1 MWKENRLIRAS
12 VIGIASLG
20 VVVIIATLSAKFFF
34 GSPKSVDYDDSHLP
48 QQARDALV
56 DIAVVAK
63 KLDGVQL
70 SSGQDEV
77 QAIRNSLEAMAS
89 GIRQLPS
96 ENDFSY
102 GQLLQAEIAQQLERC
117 SAVRRRGL
125 LKTGEFLESNPAEDA
140 QRLESLATEHHQI
153 RLSTADG
160 DRNAGMPIVI
170 EIRTQASPAMMSLE
184 GELEQLRKE
193 VERQRA
199 LQQQQIL
206 ETEYQLD
213 LPEVEKLLVAFTTP
227 GLTYTTPD
235 GKKNQNDG
243 TARPVSLTFL
253 KKYGCLKSNRKSL
266 EKLLS
271 AASRCQRPRGALPRQ
286 WDGSMLHL
294 DLGMNTV
301 QRAEELLLK
310 YGELLVEK
318 GMLSP

>member
-1 MWKENRLIRAS
+1 MWKENRLIRVS

-20 VVVIIATLSAKFFF
+20 VVVIIATLGAKFF
-34 GSPKSVDYDDSHLP
+34 SDSAESVDYDDSHLP

-56 DIAVVAK
+56 DIALVAK
-63 KLDGVQL
+63 KLDGLQL

-96 ENDFSY
+96 ENDFRY
-102 GQLLQAEIAQQLERC
+102 GPLLQAEIAQLLERY
-117 SAVRRRGL
+117 SAVRHRGL
-125 LKTGEFLESNPAEDA
+125 LKTGEFLETNPAEDA
-140 QRLESLATEHHQI
+140 QRLESLATKHRQT
-153 RLSTADG
+153 RLSAPSG
-160 DRNAGMPIVI
+160 DRNAGMPTVI
-170 EIRTQASPAMMSLE
+170 EIRTRVSPAIMSLE

-193 VERQRA
+193 VERQRQ
-199 LQQQQIL
+199 LQQRQIL
-206 ETEYQLD
+206 ETEFELD
-213 LPEVEKLLVAFTTP
+213 RPDIEKLLVAFTTP
-227 GLTYTTPD
+227 GLTYTTSD
-235 GKKNQNDG
+235 GKKDQNDG
-243 TARPVSLTFL
+243 TAQPVSLTFL

-286 WDGSMLHL
+286 WDGSMIHL

-301 QRAEELLLK
+301 QRAEKLLLK